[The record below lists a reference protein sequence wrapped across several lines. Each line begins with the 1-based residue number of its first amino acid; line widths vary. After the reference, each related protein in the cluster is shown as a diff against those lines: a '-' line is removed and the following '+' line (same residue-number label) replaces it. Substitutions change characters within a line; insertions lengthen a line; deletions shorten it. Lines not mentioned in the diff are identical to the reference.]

1 MQGIKQSKTKTALW
15 FSYFEFQKISQT
27 TDALLI
33 ENNSTSLWLSQTS
46 SW

>member
-27 TDALLI
+27 TDALLK
-33 ENNSTSLWLSQTS
+33 ENNSTNLWLLQTS